1 MNNNNPITKE
11 LKTQKAQYIA
21 NKAISLI
28 KRDINTIIKELN
40 SHLANIIINNI
51 KYNINIID
59 LGYDVSDEVCST
71 GKHFDIHKYNT
82 VEDFLIEEAT
92 GYLIPTFM
100 SGSGFMAETYEMNFR
115 DLSKISKKTPAS

>member
-40 SHLANIIINNI
+40 SHLANIIINNV
-51 KYNINIID
+51 N
-59 LGYDVSDEVCST
+59 
-71 GKHFDIHKYNT
+71 H
-82 VEDFLIEEAT
+82 
-92 GYLIPTFM
+92 
-100 SGSGFMAETYEMNFR
+100 
-115 DLSKISKKTPAS
+115 PALKDGA